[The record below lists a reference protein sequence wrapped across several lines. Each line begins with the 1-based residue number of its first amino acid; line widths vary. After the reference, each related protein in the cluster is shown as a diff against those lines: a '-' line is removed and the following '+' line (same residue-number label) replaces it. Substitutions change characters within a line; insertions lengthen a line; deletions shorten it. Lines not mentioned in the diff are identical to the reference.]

1 LKRRRRTTT
10 TTTTLLRLEKPT
22 RGKLWRGG
30 RERNK
35 VWAKGGGGGSVG
47 GENLITSEKRK
58 AA

>member
-1 LKRRRRTTT
+1 VSERCRCRRRRLHLKRRRRTTT

-35 VWAKGGGGGSVG
+35 VWAKGGGGDQ
-47 GENLITSEKRK
+47 
-58 AA
+58 